1 MSKGSA
7 RDTRDNPGK
16 PLPRRNADGTGRIPT
31 RYGPGNPVSDRLKR
45 HQFRVRPGAPSLPI
59 PEPQQGGTPSQEPLT
74 TYAVRPGTP
83 ADPRADQDAA
93 EAPAGTRTHEYR
105 RRRFWL
111 GTALVALIG
120 LVGACVA
127 LFASHPAGNAA
138 ATAVSSAPVQ
148 SLPATVPPVTAPP
161 ATTAPAATTT
171 PSPVDPLLLISA
183 AGTDTAPL
191 SAVTLFPG
199 KSVTVHGHSYT
210 RALTTASGCS
220 AAATPPLA
228 AVLVRNGCR
237 QMFRASYRAGTT
249 AATVGVAVFDTAA
262 QASAVK
268 QQAATGNLEPLAGGT
283 LPAFCHVVACRLSV
297 NSFGRYAYFT
307 VAGYTTG
314 KPVPASDTKALAAGT
329 DMAAL
334 AFRNL
339 VTRATAEAATTAP

>member
-7 RDTRDNPGK
+7 RDTRDNPSK

-31 RYGPGNPVSDRLKR
+31 RYGPGNPVSERLKR
-45 HQFRVRPGAPSLPI
+45 HQFRVRPGAPNLPI
-59 PEPQQGGTPSQEPLT
+59 PEPQQGGAPSAEPLT

-83 ADPRADQDAA
+83 ADARTPQQTSADPA
-93 EAPAGTRTHEYR
+93 EKRTHEYR

-127 LFASHPAGNAA
+127 LFTSHPAGKAA
-138 ATAVSSAPVQ
+138 PTARTAVSSAPVRA
-148 SLPATVPPVTAPP
+148 LPATAPPV
-161 ATTAPAATTT
+161 TTAPAPT
-171 PSPVDPLLLISA
+171 PTQAPTPVDPVLLVSA

-210 RALTTASGCS
+210 RALTTASDCS

-228 AVLVRNGCR
+228 AVLAENGCR
-237 QMFRASYRAGTT
+237 QVFRASYRAGTT
-249 AATVGVAVFDTAA
+249 AVTVGVAVFDTAA
-262 QASAVK
+262 QAAAVK
-268 QQAATGNLEPLAGGT
+268 QQWVPNLAPLAGGG
-283 LPAFCHVVACRLSV
+283 LPAFCHAVPCRLSV

-314 KPVPASDTKALAAGT
+314 EPVPASDTKALAAGT

-339 VTRATAEAATTAP
+339 VTRATAEAATAAP